1 MSAPV
6 NRRRRGVAH
15 EVVIASALLV
25 AVALPLAT
33 LLQTN
38 QKVAFLDEFQVL
50 ARRRALRALAV
61 LEGQPYAE
69 LRARAT
75 GEPPP
80 GGAAASGIP
89 PDAREVAVPLPATL
103 LEVTLENLPSRA
115 REAYHRRV
123 ATVPVRAYFAE
134 LEPGLGR
141 LSVLVQWA
149 DPSSQTGR
157 GLVVDALVVDP
168 FPWRSMR

>member
-1 MSAPV
+1 MTRPSP
-6 NRRRRGVAH
+6 RRRRGVAL

-61 LEGQPYAE
+61 LEGQPYAA

-75 GEPPP
+75 GEAPP
-80 GGAAASGIP
+80 ASGVAARIS
-89 PDAREVAVPLPATL
+89 PDAREVAIPLPATL
-103 LEVTLENLPSRA
+103 LEVTLENLPAKA
-115 REAYHRRV
+115 REAYNLRV

-134 LEPGLGR
+134 VEPGLGR
-141 LSVLVQWA
+141 LSVLVQWV

-157 GLVVDALVVDP
+157 GLVVEAFVVDP